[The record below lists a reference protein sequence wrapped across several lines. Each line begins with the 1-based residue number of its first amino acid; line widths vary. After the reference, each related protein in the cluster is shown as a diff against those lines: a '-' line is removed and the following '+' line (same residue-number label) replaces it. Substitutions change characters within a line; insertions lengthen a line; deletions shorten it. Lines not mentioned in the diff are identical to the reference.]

1 MHRNAHGHDKKPSPG
16 SSNAV
21 IATAPTL
28 KVNPKPKILDV
39 KSATNTPSMETV
51 TVSFRKIIQPAN
63 AIT

>member
-1 MHRNAHGHDKKPSPG
+1 
-16 SSNAV
+16 
-21 IATAPTL
+21 
-28 KVNPKPKILDV
+28 LDV